1 MKIFLGA
8 DHAGYELK
16 NIVAE
21 HLRHEDDCDVE
32 DLGAKTLDEDDD
44 YPRYAYSVASRLLGE
59 EDGAA
64 LGILLCGSGQG
75 MSMAANRVNG
85 VRAALAWNEDSARAA
100 REDDNANVLVIPAR
114 FVDTDE
120 TLAMVEA
127 WLKAEF
133 KSDPKYQRRL
143 DELEQ
148 LYG

>member
-16 NIVAE
+16 TQVAE
-21 HLRHEDDCDVE
+21 HLVHAGYDVE

-44 YPRYAYSVASRLLGE
+44 YPKYAYAVASRVLGE
-59 EDGAA
+59 EDGEAA
-64 LGILLCGSGQG
+64 GILICGSGQG

-85 VRAALAWNEDSARAA
+85 IRAALSWSVETAA
-100 REDDNANVLVIPAR
+100 AAKEDDDANVLVLPAR
-114 FVDTDE
+114 FIDAE
-120 TLAMVEA
+120 TTFDAIDA
-127 WLKAEF
+127 WLDADFHSEA
-133 KSDPKYQRRL
+133 KYQRRL

>member
-16 NIVAE
+16 NQLRE
-21 HLRHEDDCDVE
+21 HLAHSGYDVI

-44 YPRYAYSVASRLLGE
+44 YPRYAYAVASRLLGE
-59 EDGAA
+59 EDGTA
-64 LGILLCGSGQG
+64 LGLLICGSGQG

-85 VRAALAWNEDSARAA
+85 VRAALAWDTASAAAA
-100 REDDNANVLVIPAR
+100 RQDDDANVLVLPAR
-114 FVDTDE
+114 FLSFDQSSAMTE
-120 TLAMVEA
+120 AFLAA
-127 WLKAEF
+127 SFKA
-133 KSDPKYQRRL
+133 DPKYRRRL